1 MNKFAAYTVALDLIR
16 CLRPIVIALKS
27 HDADA
32 ADQLTRAGTSV
43 LNNIAEGSRR
53 EGKDRLRFYRFA
65 HGSANEIRAVLDGA
79 DAWGWPNE
87 ATLAREILDRELA
100 LLWGLTHPK
109 PRDRHARQ
117 PQGA

>member
-1 MNKFAAYTVALDLIR
+1 MNKFVAYTNALELLR
-16 CLRPIVIALKS
+16 TLRPIVTALKA

-43 LNNIAEGSRR
+43 LNNIAEGLRR

-79 DAWGWPNE
+79 DAWGWPIE
-87 ATLAREILDRELA
+87 ATQARAVLDRELG

-109 PRDRHARQ
+109 PRRPA
-117 PQGA
+117 GVTL